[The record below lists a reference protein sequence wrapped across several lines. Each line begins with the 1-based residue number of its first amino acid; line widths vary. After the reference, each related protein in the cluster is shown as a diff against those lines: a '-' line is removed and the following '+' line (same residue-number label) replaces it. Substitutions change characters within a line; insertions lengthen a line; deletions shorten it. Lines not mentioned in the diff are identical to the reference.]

1 MSKSEIVS
9 KHTPLYHL
17 GFYAEDAKA
26 FAQQHHDLYGS
37 GPFIV
42 MENVP
47 STVNFHGKDVT
58 TNITVATGWWKDM
71 AIEII
76 QQNSDNPSYLN
87 ENGRIMAKTG
97 TARET
102 VMVSGGLLRFAVQL
116 AMLLIVVMHAST
128 VPIYAVYIIMFV
140 GGFYSAVGGVTPAV
154 APQVQLRE
162 EVRPLGNSII
172 QLGANFGSAV
182 GICIFTAV
190 IAAVGLEQGFKI
202 LLIITSFISICDF
215 IFAIPLK
222 KLPEFEAIAEA
233 KKADKLAK
241 KEGKK
246 EELQA

>member
-87 ENGRIMAKTG
+87 ENGRYGFHHICFG
-97 TARET
+97 
-102 VMVSGGLLRFAVQL
+102 VSDVKGAV
-116 AMLLIVVMHAST
+116 
-128 VPIYAVYIIMFV
+128 
-140 GGFYSAVGGVTPAV
+140 
-154 APQVQLRE
+154 
-162 EVRPLGNSII
+162 
-172 QLGANFGSAV
+172 
-182 GICIFTAV
+182 
-190 IAAVGLEQGFKI
+190 K
-202 LLIITSFISICDF
+202 
-215 IFAIPLK
+215 
-222 KLPEFEAIAEA
+222 EFEEA
-233 KKADKLAK
+233 GCPVQMYNYDRADFPFAYIDARTTSGYYIELNPNMDPMSQLVKKWAADWDGETKLFRTLEDARN
-241 KEGKK
+241 E
-246 EELQA
+246 